1 MDICFK
7 MCIFTRK
14 ANTPA
19 AFSKNVIE
27 PVPLLLSTGCCSLY
41 ILQHYNYH
49 FDRIVV
55 FPAAQQKLEWLTFVS
70 WTKPSWWRFQESE
83 WERQYSH
90 GSWWSPAA
98 LGTSRWWWCQCPTGS
113 ADRCRAESSAATRRD
128 TNLSLLFTPSCV
140 TSMCVRL
147 WDLVVLLK
155 AALERE
161 RTNAGIKPSTD
172 FWNCLWKT
180 VCFFQHFQLVS
191 RKLKK
196 NQTIWFKPRK
206 KIEEDRNSLWAHSHL
221 YYVLLAGFVLG
232 RPFHRAAPQID
243 SELRFGLTAPKLERE
258 RERERERREKEEEKE
273 RPRQRQRERERERER
288 ESESER
294 ERERE
299 RERGERVRERGVR
312 ADGHTVLL
320 SLPEPQ
326 LHLLPYKLFQ
336 LPSICYMQLYNSL
349 FLIDG
354 DVIVF

>member
-7 MCIFTRK
+7 MCVFTRK

-19 AFSKNVIE
+19 AFSKNVIQ

-70 WTKPSWWRFQESE
+70 WTEPSWWRFQESE

-140 TSMCVRL
+140 TSMCMRL

-161 RTNAGIKPSTD
+161 RTNARIKPSTD
-172 FWNCLWKT
+172 FWNCIWKT
-180 VCFFQHFQLVS
+180 VCLSALSACFKKTKEKSNNLIQTKEKDRRGQKLAVS
-191 RKLKK
+191 SLPPLLRASCWICPW
-196 NQTIWFKPRK
+196 TPIPPSRPS
-206 KIEEDRNSLWAHSHL
+206 DRQWTQ
-221 YYVLLAGFVLG
+221 VWT
-232 RPFHRAAPQID
+232 D
-243 SELRFGLTAPKLERE
+243 CLRTGERE
-258 RERERERREKEEEKE
+258 REWVREWEWEREREWEWE
-273 RPRQRQRERERERER
+273 REREWVRVRVRVRVRERER
-288 ESESER
+288 ESEQMNTLFSFSFHPCATTLYLWLM
-294 ERERE
+294 
-299 RERGERVRERGVR
+299 VM
-312 ADGHTVLL
+312 LL
-320 SLPEPQ
+320 CFN
-326 LHLLPYKLFQ
+326 LLL
-336 LPSICYMQLYNSL
+336 LY
-349 FLIDG
+349 
-354 DVIVF
+354 